1 MYSRFSKCLKSF
13 KKVKCSGITV
23 KADGKKVKVKKVYQ
37 GAFEK
42 NKPAS
47 KNNWRLSF
55 YNKWGNQGDN
65 SKTNNA
71 KAFAFKKNLTI
82 SFTVVAK

>member
-1 MYSRFSKCLKSF
+1 MFLAHF

-37 GAFEK
+37 GSFEK

-71 KAFAFKKNLTI
+71 KAFAFKKKLTI